1 MIDSL
6 LGLSVARGIPTEVVS
21 GLITGM
27 YRLDGGVIRWA
38 ANTENAGQII
48 RHLIPIASNIGP
60 TSLLAPISGVMG
72 AVNTYQLHGIS
83 NQLHTLTETTQKVL
97 EIANTSMVLSGLNLA
112 VTAVGFYVLNE
123 KLKNLEGKL
132 NEIQSEVK
140 AIRTLLELDERA
152 RLGSALRDLLNITH
166 VKNIEH
172 RNTLLFNSKNIL
184 ALALNIKN
192 SSQMRIVLSW
202 QWPMRNIFV

>member
-1 MIDSL
+1 
-6 LGLSVARGIPTEVVS
+6 
-21 GLITGM
+21 
-27 YRLDGGVIRWA
+27 
-38 ANTENAGQII
+38 
-48 RHLIPIASNIGP
+48 
-60 TSLLAPISGVMG
+60 
-72 AVNTYQLHGIS
+72 
-83 NQLHTLTETTQKVL
+83 
-97 EIANTSMVLSGLNLA
+97 MVLSGLNLA

-184 ALALNIKN
+184 APISLKYKELLSNADSIELAMAYEEYFCLTSLAHARCLAELGIPN
-192 SSQMRIVLSW
+192 L
-202 QWPMRNIFV
+202 

>member
-72 AVNTYQLHGIS
+72 QLTHTNYMGYQI
-83 NQLHTLTETTQKVL
+83 K
-97 EIANTSMVLSGLNLA
+97 
-112 VTAVGFYVLNE
+112 F
-123 KLKNLEGKL
+123 
-132 NEIQSEVK
+132 
-140 AIRTLLELDERA
+140 IR
-152 RLGSALRDLLNITH
+152 
-166 VKNIEH
+166 
-172 RNTLLFNSKNIL
+172 
-184 ALALNIKN
+184 
-192 SSQMRIVLSW
+192 
-202 QWPMRNIFV
+202 